1 MSEQRAANSRQ
12 QTADGRRQTADG
24 EYTYPSECKVQSSS
38 STNTLQDQR
47 PKTEDQISM
56 IIGIVAVDRQG
67 AIGKGGK
74 LPRHYSADMKFF
86 KETTIGNACVMGYK
100 TWLTLKRPL
109 PNRLNI
115 VLSRSAE
122 IEPQESVVV
131 LRDVESVLQ
140 KADQLTSDLFVIGGA
155 QVYRAF
161 LPHIDKWIVTAV
173 PLTVEGADTF
183 IPENYL
189 EGFSLAETKDLA
201 EGLTV
206 SSYIRSAA
214 A

>member
-1 MSEQRAANSRQ
+1 
-12 QTADGRRQTADG
+12 
-24 EYTYPSECKVQSSS
+24 
-38 STNTLQDQR
+38 
-47 PKTEDQISM
+47 M

-74 LPRHYSADMKFF
+74 LPWHYSADMKFF

-115 VLSRSAE
+115 VLSRQAE

-131 LRDVESVLQ
+131 LRDVESVL
-140 KADQLTSDLFVIGGA
+140 KFAESLDCDLFVIGGA
-155 QVYRAF
+155 QVYASF
-161 LPHIDKWIVTAV
+161 LPHLDKWIVTEV

-183 IPENYL
+183 VPEDYL
-189 EGFSLAETKDLA
+189 EGFLPTESKDLGEHLRVVTYQRGA
-201 EGLTV
+201 GF
-206 SSYIRSAA
+206 
-214 A
+214 